1 MEKRNQS
8 LLYTFAC
15 YVKRQATEK
24 CDIKNWKKAI
34 FKMSGYYTAVKCQLN
49 KY

>member
-1 MEKRNQS
+1 MEKRHQS
-8 LLYTFAC
+8 PLYKLAC
-15 YVKRQATEK
+15 LAKRQATEK

-34 FKMSGYYTAVKCQLN
+34 FKMSGYCTAVKCQLN